1 MKDRRPRPWAETNRQ
16 QRTRYVWRFED
27 KKYRTLYY
35 DDPEEARADA
45 TSQITELIQGTWHDR
60 SGPRMPLEEWIDV
73 WADMLGDIEP
83 TTIAKYKYYVEGH
96 ILPQFQGRQLGSLT
110 FEEIEKWEA
119 GITKQ
124 ISARG
129 RPYARSVAVGARSL
143 LITILGDAV
152 HAKKVDWNPAERR
165 RGRRGKVRVHG
176 RTASTATQQTSN
188 VITPV
193 QAVCLAERC
202 ALLSGRDVD
211 FVMNIFAAWTG
222 VRWGELIAVEGGHPA
237 SAPLNIVKD
246 SISTYALD
254 WQLRELGGEVCKA
267 PPKDGSYRVLDLP
280 PFLANL
286 TKWAIDNRIDSCSCP
301 RIDGSPVCKGEDR
314 TPASYLF
321 LGPRGGHP
329 RRSNYADD
337 FLTPAAEGLHP
348 ARNGTRRP
356 VYVTASSWPGIPIRR
371 RHKPADHAD
380 GTWPNLTGKI
390 KPHDYRHT
398 HATWLEEARLPK
410 VIQMDRRGH
419 ALQGMDRVYTHVTT
433 EMREQLC
440 AVLEDLWQTA
450 IDDRRA
456 LSPRSNVAL
465 LDSILIER
473 EGQKE
478 EDLAPQS
485 APHGPNRAPSRE
497 AEP

>member
-45 TSQITELIQGTWHDR
+45 TTQITELIQGTWHDR
-60 SGPRMPLEEWIDV
+60 SGPRMPLEEWIDL

-96 ILPQFQGRQLGSLT
+96 ILPQFQGRQLGSLS

-152 HAKKVDWNPAERR
+152 HAKKLDWNPAERR
-165 RGRRGKVRVHG
+165 RGRRGKVRVPG

-188 VITPV
+188 VLTPV

-222 VRWGELIAVEGGHPA
+222 LRWGELIAVEGSNPA
-237 SAPLNIVKD
+237 NAPLHIVKD
-246 SISTYALD
+246 GLSTYALD
-254 WQLRELGGEVCKA
+254 WQLRELGGEVRKA

-280 PFLANL
+280 PFLASL
-286 TKWAIDNRIDSCSCP
+286 TKWAIDNRMDSCCCP
-301 RIDGSPVCKGEDR
+301 QIDGCAVCKGEDR

-321 LGPRGGHP
+321 LGPKGGHP

-337 FLTPAAEGLHP
+337 FLTRPPKAFTRPGTAPAA
-348 ARNGTRRP
+348 
-356 VYVTASSWPGIPIRR
+356 
-371 RHKPADHAD
+371 
-380 GTWPNLTGKI
+380 
-390 KPHDYRHT
+390 
-398 HATWLEEARLPK
+398 
-410 VIQMDRRGH
+410 
-419 ALQGMDRVYTHVTT
+419 
-433 EMREQLC
+433 
-440 AVLEDLWQTA
+440 
-450 IDDRRA
+450 
-456 LSPRSNVAL
+456 
-465 LDSILIER
+465 
-473 EGQKE
+473 
-478 EDLAPQS
+478 
-485 APHGPNRAPSRE
+485 PST
-497 AEP
+497 